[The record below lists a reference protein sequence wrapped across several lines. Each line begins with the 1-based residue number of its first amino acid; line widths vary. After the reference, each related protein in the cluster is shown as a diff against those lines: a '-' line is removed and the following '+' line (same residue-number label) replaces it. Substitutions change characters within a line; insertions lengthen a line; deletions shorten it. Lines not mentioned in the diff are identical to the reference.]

1 VVEFRFREK
10 AGHISQI
17 VSEMQ
22 EIHVTSRAAN
32 FSSGSP
38 VPSSQFN
45 ILLIIHQSYTLTL
58 RNVILGM
65 DTRGSIPTGLNTE
78 TNLFSVI
85 SRRYSRIES
94 GNALIL
100 STFVFILCTTH
111 VTKNMNG
118 VLLSQAPCIL
128 WVWRGDLRIGKTLG
142 CYILE
147 QRQAA
152 NLRCAERSNRI
163 CP

>member
-45 ILLIIHQSYTLTL
+45 ILLFIHQSYTLTL
-58 RNVILGM
+58 RNVILVM

-78 TNLFSVI
+78 TNLQYFQSFPDGTAGLNPEGPYPQHICVR
-85 SRRYSRIES
+85 SLHDPRNQEHER
-94 GNALIL
+94 
-100 STFVFILCTTH
+100 
-111 VTKNMNG
+111 
-118 VLLSQAPCIL
+118 LSQAPCIL